1 MALAL
6 NLPLSSFKISNKIM
20 VFPGLSQGQEI
31 LGCIVSPSF
40 CKLMWWP
47 IQEIDC
53 WHNQFKFYFHKIPVN
68 VILNRQWPRIFFLSS
83 QLGKTVH
90 LDRIKLLLLY
100 SIKIFISRL
109 AYNNLFTYSEK
120 KYFQSPKNDNYW
132 HQKFRVR
139 NHFKV

>member
-68 VILNRQWPRIFFLSS
+68 VILNRQWPRIFFSVHS
-83 QLGKTVH
+83 KTVH
-90 LDRIKLLLLY
+90 LDRIKLFLLY

-109 AYNNLFTYSEK
+109 AYYLHILKRST
-120 KYFQSPKNDNYW
+120 
-132 HQKFRVR
+132 FRALKSI
-139 NHFKV
+139 NIDIKSSGFETTSKSKSS